1 MRTVK
6 YDRFGPP
13 EVLRLEEVD
22 KPVPRDDEVLIRVRA
37 STVTSAE
44 CQMRAGRPLWGRVV
58 LGFWRPRRR
67 MRTLGLELAGEVEAV
82 GRGVRRFQRGD
93 EVFGFAG
100 FNVGACADYKCL
112 PEKASLAL
120 KPANTTYDEAAAAVD
135 GATTALFFLRD
146 KGRTQRGEKVL
157 VNGAAGSIGTYAVQL
172 AKHFGAEVTGVCGG
186 RNAELVRSLGAD
198 HVVDYTRENFTEN
211 GERYDIVFDAVGRT
225 SFAACRG
232 SLTRTGRYLATTGL
246 INYPLSVWTA
256 VRGGPRV
263 ISGMSVDKNAAL
275 DFLRDLIEADR
286 LRIIIDRR
294 YPLER
299 IVDAHRYVDAGH
311 KTGNVVISVAP

>member
-1 MRTVK
+1 MRAVV

-22 KPVPRDDEVLIRVRA
+22 KPVPGDDAVLIRVRA

-58 LGFWRPRRR
+58 LGLWRPRRK
-67 MRTLGLELAGEVEAV
+67 MRTLGLELAGEVESV
-82 GRGVRRFQRGD
+82 GRNVRRFRPGD

-100 FNVGACADYKCL
+100 FDVGACADYKCL

-120 KPANTTYDEAAAAVD
+120 KPANTTYDEAAAVVD

-146 KGRTQRGEKVL
+146 KARIQRGEKVL
-157 VNGAAGSIGTYAVQL
+157 VNGASGSIGSYAVQL
-172 AKHFGAEVTGVCGG
+172 AKHLGAEVTGVCGG
-186 RNAELVRSLGAD
+186 RNVELVRSLGAD
-198 HVVDYTRENFTEN
+198 HVVDHTRENFTEN
-211 GERYDIVFDAVGRT
+211 GRRYDIVFDAVGR
-225 SFAACRG
+225 SSYSACRR

-246 INYPLSVWTA
+246 VNYPLAVWTT

-263 ISGMSVDKNAAL
+263 ITGMSVEKNAAL
-275 DFLRDLIEADR
+275 VFLRELIEAGR

-294 YPLER
+294 YPLEQ
-299 IVDAHRYVDAGH
+299 IVDAHRYVETGH
-311 KTGNVVISVAP
+311 KSGNVVISVA